1 MAHLTTF
8 RRYDFFFF
16 YTETATRFIREN
28 KYEDALMKCPAIFP
42 NESER
47 LKALSG
53 YGLDDEQMLKSL
65 DPVVHIASRMFDMP
79 VAAVNM
85 IGNDH
90 VFFAASIGVGEVDM
104 RRDVSFCAHAITQS
118 DVMVVPDATLDE
130 RFHDNPLVTGKTN
143 LRFYA
148 GVPLFSPEGLALGA
162 LCVIDDRPHTD
173 FSLEDRQRL
182 QELAKMASD
191 RLELRRIEVSTERTR
206 PPFEEY
212 AGSSSTPVVWFDE
225 HLQIIEWNE
234 ATATSHGYAV
244 QDKHVLQFDRLLP
257 EPDRANFRKLIGR
270 AIEAGSLD
278 RINIPTEVNG
288 LRKDG
293 SEFRFGFSLFGWRDA
308 GHMKFEAI
316 LKDLTSQQREEEELR
331 QQANIDGLTGL
342 ANRGK
347 FYRCVEEVLISPA
360 PATVLM
366 IDLDGFK
373 DVNDTLGHTLGDAI
387 LREVASRL
395 TELAGSNDVVAR
407 IGGDEFAI
415 LLVSVF
421 DAHTAMQ
428 LADTMIT
435 AIAQPINVDG
445 NEVRVA
451 ASCGV
456 ALAPAQAQEA
466 LELVGNAD
474 LALFKAKSSGRGR
487 VFMFVPA
494 LRMEAMARRLY
505 GLELHRAVDKG
516 EFVLFYQPQIS
527 MSDGSVTGA
536 EALIRW
542 HHPERGILSP
552 AAFLPALEGGP
563 LAATVGSWI
572 LNEACAQAAYWR
584 RSGASRF
591 RIGVNLFSAQFR
603 VGDLATE
610 VFETLARH
618 GLPAEA
624 LELEVTENIVLDNDD
639 IVLGIL
645 HRLHEQGVGIAFDD
659 FGTGYASLSLLK
671 SYPLS
676 RIKIDQSFVRGIL
689 TSRRDASVIR
699 AIIDMARNFDLETI
713 AEGIET
719 EAEYN
724 YLRSEKCDE
733 GQGYLFGKPMS
744 APQFE
749 LMLEIGNSAKAIA

>member
-1 MAHLTTF
+1 
-8 RRYDFFFF
+8 
-16 YTETATRFIREN
+16 
-28 KYEDALMKCPAIFP
+28 MKCPAKFP
-42 NESER
+42 NESAR
-47 LKALSG
+47 LNALAD
-53 YGLDDEQMLKSL
+53 YGLDQEQMLQSL
-65 DPVVHIASRMFDMP
+65 DPVVRIASRMFDMP

-85 IGNDH
+85 IGSDH
-90 VFFAASIGVGEVDM
+90 VFFAASVGVGDVDM

-130 RFHDNPLVTGKTN
+130 RFHDNPLVVGEAN

-148 GVPLFSPEGLALGA
+148 GVPLLSPDGLALGA
-162 LCVIDDRPHTD
+162 LCVIDDRPHSD
-173 FSLEDRQRL
+173 FSQEDRQRL
-182 QELAKMASD
+182 LELAKMAAD
-191 RLELRRIEVSTERTR
+191 RLELRRIEVSTERSR
-206 PPFEEY
+206 PPFHEY
-212 AGSSSTPVVWFDE
+212 AGSSSSAVIWFDE
-225 HLQIIEWNE
+225 QLQIIEWNNAAAE
-234 ATATSHGYAV
+234 VSGYKLE
-244 QDKHVLQFDRLLP
+244 DKNALQFDLLLP
-257 EPDRANFRKLIGR
+257 ERDRAHFRALITQ
-270 AIEAGSLD
+270 AIDTYSLD
-278 RINIPTEVNG
+278 QINIPTEVTG

-293 SEFRFGFSLFGWRDA
+293 SEFRFSFALFGWRDG
-308 GHMKFEAI
+308 GHMKFEAV
-316 LKDLTSQQREEEELR
+316 LKDLSAQQREEEALR

-347 FYRCVEEVLISPA
+347 FYRSVEEILISPA

-387 LREVASRL
+387 LCEVANRL
-395 TELAGSNDVVAR
+395 SQLVSSEDLVAR

-415 LLVSVF
+415 LLANVT
-421 DAHTAMQ
+421 DAATAMHVADAV
-428 LADTMIT
+428 LAT
-435 AIAQPINVDG
+435 IAQPINVDG

-456 ALAPAQAQEA
+456 ALAPTQAQEA

-474 LALFKAKSSGRGR
+474 LALFKAKSNGRGR
-487 VFMFVPA
+487 VFLFVPA

-516 EFVLFYQPQIS
+516 EFLLFYQPQIN
-527 MSDGSVTGA
+527 MADGTITGA

-542 HHPERGILSP
+542 LHPERGLLTP

-572 LNEACAQAAYWR
+572 LDEACAQAAYWR
-584 RSGASRF
+584 RSGAPDF
-591 RIGVNLFSAQFR
+591 RIGVNLCSAQFR
-603 VGDLATE
+603 VGDLAAE
-610 VFETLARH
+610 VMETLARH

-639 IVLGIL
+639 IVLEIL
-645 HRLHEQGVGIAFDD
+645 QRLHQQGVGIAFDD

-671 SYPLS
+671 TYPLS

-689 TSRRDASVIR
+689 TSKRDASVVR
-699 AIIDMARNFDLETI
+699 AIIDMARNFDLEVI

-719 EAEYN
+719 QAEYN
-724 YLRSEKCDE
+724 YLRREQCDE
-733 GQGYLFGKPMS
+733 GQGYFFGAPMPVS
-744 APQFE
+744 QFE
-749 LMLEIGNSAKAIA
+749 LLLGIGSSLKAIA

>member
-1 MAHLTTF
+1 
-8 RRYDFFFF
+8 
-16 YTETATRFIREN
+16 
-28 KYEDALMKCPAIFP
+28 MKCPAIFP
-42 NESER
+42 NEPER
-47 LKALSG
+47 LKALSS

-85 IGNDH
+85 IGDDH
-90 VFFAASIGVGEVDM
+90 VFFAASVGIGIGDVDA
-104 RRDVSFCAHAITQS
+104 RRDVSFCAHAITQNE
-118 DVMVVPDATLDE
+118 VMVVPDATRDE
-130 RFHDNPLVTGKTN
+130 RFHDNPLVTGDTK

-148 GVPLFSPEGLALGA
+148 GAPLLSPDGLALGA
-162 LCVIDDRPHTD
+162 LCVIDDQPHND
-173 FSLEDRQRL
+173 FSQEDRQRL
-182 QELAKMASD
+182 LELAKMASD
-191 RLELRRIEVSTERTR
+191 RLELRRIEICTERTR
-206 PPFEEY
+206 PPFGEY
-212 AGSSSTPVVWFDE
+212 AGSSSTPVIWFDE
-225 HLQIIEWNE
+225 YLQIIEWNH
-234 ATATSHGYAV
+234 AAAVSLGYV
-244 QDKHVLQFDRLLP
+244 LQDKKALQFDLFLP
-257 EPDRANFRKLIGR
+257 DGERAYFRELITQ

-278 RINIPTEVNG
+278 HIAIPPEIKG
-288 LRKDG
+288 IRKDG
-293 SEFRFGFSLFGWRDA
+293 SKFQFGFALFGWRDA

-316 LKDLTSQQREEEELR
+316 FKDLRPQQLDEEKLH

-347 FYRCVEEVLISPA
+347 FYRSVEEVLLSVTPA
-360 PATVLM
+360 AILI

-387 LREVASRL
+387 LCEVANRL
-395 TELAGSNDVVAR
+395 RQLASDNAVIAR

-415 LLVSVF
+415 LLAKVADS
-421 DAHTAMQ
+421 HTAIQ
-428 LADTMIT
+428 QANTIIN
-435 AIAQPINVDG
+435 AIAQPITIDS
-445 NEVRVA
+445 NEVRIA

-456 ALAPAQAQEA
+456 ALAPEQAHEA
-466 LELVGNAD
+466 LELVSNAD

-487 VFMFVPA
+487 VFLFVPT
-494 LRMEAMARRLY
+494 LRMEAIARRLH

-527 MSDGSVTGA
+527 MADGSITGA

-563 LAATVGSWI
+563 LAATVGSWV
-572 LNEACAQAAYWR
+572 LDEACAQAAYWR
-584 RSGASRF
+584 RSGAARF

-610 VFETLARH
+610 VLETLERH

-645 HRLHEQGVGIAFDD
+645 QRLREQGVGIAFDD

-689 TSRRDASVIR
+689 TSKRDASVVR
-699 AIIDMARNFDLETI
+699 AIIDMAKNFDLETI

-719 EAEYN
+719 NEECEH
-724 YLRSEKCDE
+724 LRTEKCDE
-733 GQGYLFGKPMS
+733 GQGYLFGKPMP
-744 APQFE
+744 ALQFE
-749 LMLEIGNSAKAIA
+749 LLLGIGSSAKAIA

>member
-1 MAHLTTF
+1 
-8 RRYDFFFF
+8 
-16 YTETATRFIREN
+16 
-28 KYEDALMKCPAIFP
+28 MKCPAKFP
-42 NESER
+42 NESAR
-47 LKALSG
+47 LNALAD
-53 YGLDDEQMLKSL
+53 YGLDQEQMLQSL
-65 DPVVHIASRMFDMP
+65 DPVVRIASRMFDMP

-85 IGNDH
+85 IGSDH
-90 VFFAASIGVGEVDM
+90 VFFAASVGVGDVDM

-130 RFHDNPLVTGKTN
+130 RFHDNPLVVGEAN

-148 GVPLFSPEGLALGA
+148 GVPLLSPDGLALGA
-162 LCVIDDRPHTD
+162 LCVIDDRPHSD
-173 FSLEDRQRL
+173 FSQEDRQRL
-182 QELAKMASD
+182 LELAKMAAD
-191 RLELRRIEVSTERTR
+191 RLELRRIEVSTERSR
-206 PPFEEY
+206 PPFHEY
-212 AGSSSTPVVWFDE
+212 AGSSSSAVIWFDE
-225 HLQIIEWNE
+225 QLQIIEWNNAAAE
-234 ATATSHGYAV
+234 VSGYKLE
-244 QDKHVLQFDRLLP
+244 DKNALQFDLLLP
-257 EPDRANFRKLIGR
+257 ERDRAHFRALITQ
-270 AIEAGSLD
+270 AIDAYSLD
-278 RINIPTEVNG
+278 QINIPTEVTG

-293 SEFRFGFSLFGWRDA
+293 SEFRFSFALFGWRDG
-308 GHMKFEAI
+308 GHMKFEAV
-316 LKDLTSQQREEEELR
+316 LKDLSAQQREEEALR

-347 FYRCVEEVLISPA
+347 FYRSVEEILISPA

-387 LREVASRL
+387 LCEVANRL
-395 TELAGSNDVVAR
+395 SQLVSSEDLVAR

-415 LLVSVF
+415 LLANVT
-421 DAHTAMQ
+421 DAATAMHVADAV
-428 LADTMIT
+428 LA

-456 ALAPAQAQEA
+456 ALAPTQAQEA

-474 LALFKAKSSGRGR
+474 LALFKAKSNGRGR
-487 VFMFVPA
+487 VFLFVPA

-516 EFVLFYQPQIS
+516 EFLLFYQPQIN
-527 MSDGSVTGA
+527 MADGTITGA

-542 HHPERGILSP
+542 LHPERGLLTP

-572 LNEACAQAAYWR
+572 LDEACAQAAYWR
-584 RSGASRF
+584 RSGAPEF
-591 RIGVNLFSAQFR
+591 RIGVNLCSAQFR
-603 VGDLATE
+603 VGDLVAE
-610 VFETLARH
+610 VMETLARH

-639 IVLGIL
+639 IVLEIL
-645 HRLHEQGVGIAFDD
+645 QRLHQQGVGIAFDD

-671 SYPLS
+671 TYPLS

-689 TSRRDASVIR
+689 TSKRDASVVR
-699 AIIDMARNFDLETI
+699 AIIDMARNFDLEVI

-719 EAEYN
+719 QAEYN
-724 YLRSEKCDE
+724 YLRREQCDE
-733 GQGYLFGKPMS
+733 GQGYLFGAPMPVS
-744 APQFE
+744 QFE
-749 LMLEIGNSAKAIA
+749 LLLGIGSSLKAIA

>member
-1 MAHLTTF
+1 
-8 RRYDFFFF
+8 
-16 YTETATRFIREN
+16 
-28 KYEDALMKCPAIFP
+28 MKCPAIFP
-42 NESER
+42 NEYER
-47 LKALSG
+47 LMALSS

-90 VFFAASIGVGEVDM
+90 VFFAASVGVGEVDM
-104 RRDVSFCAHAITQS
+104 RRDVSFCAHAITQNN
-118 DVMVVPDATLDE
+118 VMVVPDATLDE
-130 RFHDNPLVTGKTN
+130 RFHDNPLVTGDAN

-148 GVPLFSPEGLALGA
+148 GVPLFSPNGLALGA
-162 LCVIDDRPHTD
+162 LCVIDDRPHAD
-173 FSLEDRQRL
+173 FSQEDRQHL
-182 QELAKMASD
+182 LELAKMASD
-191 RLELRRIEVSTERTR
+191 RLELRRIEVATERTR
-206 PPFEEY
+206 PPFDEY
-212 AGSSSTPVVWFDE
+212 AGSSSTPVIWFDE
-225 HLQIIEWNE
+225 HLQIIEWNQ
-234 ATATSHGYAV
+234 AAAASHGYALH
-244 QDKHVLQFDRLLP
+244 DKKALQFDLLLP
-257 EPDRANFRKLIGR
+257 ERERATFRELIEQ
-270 AIEAGSLD
+270 AIEVGSLD
-278 RINIPTEVNG
+278 QIDIPIEANG

-293 SEFRFGFSLFGWRDA
+293 SEFRFGFALFGWRDA
-308 GHMKFEAI
+308 DHMRFEAI
-316 LKDLTSQQREEEELR
+316 LKDLTSQQREEEKLR

-347 FYRCVEEVLISPA
+347 FYRSVEEVLLSPA
-360 PATVLM
+360 PAAVLM

-373 DVNDTLGHTLGDAI
+373 DVNDTLGHILGDAI
-387 LREVASRL
+387 LREVANRL
-395 TELAGSNDVVAR
+395 QQLAGDNDVVAR

-415 LLVSVF
+415 LLASVV
-421 DAHTAMQ
+421 DPHSAMQ
-428 LADTMIT
+428 RADAMIS
-435 AIAQPINVDG
+435 AIAQPITIDG

-456 ALAPAQAQEA
+456 ALAPTQAQEA

-494 LRMEAMARRLY
+494 LRMEAIARRLY

-516 EFVLFYQPQIS
+516 EFILFYQPQIS
-527 MSDGSVTGA
+527 MADGSITGA
-536 EALIRW
+536 EALLRW

-584 RSGASRF
+584 RSGAPRF
-591 RIGVNLFSAQFR
+591 RIGVNLFGAQFR
-603 VGDLATE
+603 VGDLVTE
-610 VFETLARH
+610 VMETLMRH

-645 HRLHEQGVGIAFDD
+645 QRLHEQGVGIAFDD

-671 SYPLS
+671 TYPLS

-689 TSRRDASVIR
+689 ISKRDASVIR
-699 AIIDMARNFDLETI
+699 AIIDMAKSFELETI

-719 EAEYN
+719 EAEYK
-724 YLRSEKCDE
+724 YLRNEKCDE
-733 GQGYLFGKPMS
+733 GQGYFFGKPMT
-744 APQFE
+744 ALQFE
-749 LMLEIGNSAKAIA
+749 LLLGIGSSVNAIA

>member
-1 MAHLTTF
+1 
-8 RRYDFFFF
+8 
-16 YTETATRFIREN
+16 
-28 KYEDALMKCPAIFP
+28 MKCPAIFP

-47 LKALSG
+47 LKALAG
-53 YGLDDEQMLKSL
+53 YGLDEEQMLQSL

-85 IGNDH
+85 IGSDH
-90 VFFAASIGVGEVDM
+90 VFFAASVGVGKVDM
-104 RRDVSFCAHAITQS
+104 RRDVSFCAHAITQA

-130 RFHDNPLVTGKTN
+130 RFHDNPLVTGDTN

-162 LCVIDDRPHTD
+162 LCVIDDRPHND
-173 FSLEDRQRL
+173 FSQEDRQRL
-182 QELAKMASD
+182 QELAKMAAD

-212 AGSSSTPVVWFDE
+212 AGHSSTPVVWFDE
-225 HLQIIEWNE
+225 HLQIIEWNQ
-234 ATATSHGYAV
+234 AAASAHGY
-244 QDKHVLQFDRLLP
+244 QLRDKRALQFDLLLP
-257 EPDRANFRKLIGR
+257 ERERANFRELIGH

-278 RINIPTEVNG
+278 HIDVPLEATG
-288 LRKDG
+288 LRYDD
-293 SEFRFGFSLFGWRDA
+293 SEFRIGFSLFGWRDA

-347 FYRCVEEVLISPA
+347 FYRSVEEVLLSPA

-387 LREVASRL
+387 LCEVANRL
-395 TELAGSNDVVAR
+395 KQLATNNDLVAR

-415 LLVSVF
+415 LLAGVTDSHAAVQRA
-421 DAHTAMQ
+421 DA
-428 LADTMIT
+428 MIH
-435 AIAQPINVDG
+435 AITQPITIDG

-451 ASCGV
+451 ASCGL
-456 ALAPAQAQEA
+456 ALAPTQAQEA

-474 LALFKAKSSGRGR
+474 LALFKAKSTGRGR

-494 LRMEAMARRLY
+494 LRMEATARRLY

-516 EFVLFYQPQIS
+516 EFVMFYQPQIS
-527 MSDGSVTGA
+527 MVDGSITGA

-563 LAATVGSWI
+563 LAATVGAWI

-584 RSGASRF
+584 RSGAPRF
-591 RIGVNLFSAQFR
+591 RIGVNLCSAQFR

-610 VFETLARH
+610 VIEILTRH

-639 IVLGIL
+639 IVLEIL
-645 HRLHEQGVGIAFDD
+645 QRLHAHGVGIAFDD

-689 TSRRDASVIR
+689 TSKRDASVIR
-699 AIIDMARNFDLETI
+699 AIIDMAKSFDLETI
-713 AEGIET
+713 AEGIEG

-724 YLRSEKCDE
+724 YLRNEKCDE
-733 GQGYLFGKPMS
+733 GQGYFFGKPMS

-749 LMLEIGNSAKAIA
+749 LLLGIGNSARAIA

>member
-1 MAHLTTF
+1 
-8 RRYDFFFF
+8 
-16 YTETATRFIREN
+16 
-28 KYEDALMKCPAIFP
+28 MKCPAIFP

-47 LKALSG
+47 LRALSS

-65 DPVVHIASRMFDMP
+65 DPVVRIASRMFDMP

-85 IGNDH
+85 IGSDH
-90 VFFAASIGVGEVDM
+90 VFFAASVGVGEVDM
-104 RRDVSFCAHAITQS
+104 RRDVSFCAHAITQF

-130 RFHDNPLVTGKTN
+130 RFHDNPLVTGDAN

-148 GVPLFSPEGLALGA
+148 GVPLLSPDGLALGA
-162 LCVIDDRPHTD
+162 LCVIDDRPHKD
-173 FSLEDRQRL
+173 FSQEDRQRL
-182 QELAKMASD
+182 IELAKMAAD

-212 AGSSSTPVVWFDE
+212 AGSSSTPVIWFDE
-225 HLQIIEWNE
+225 YLQIIEWNH
-234 ATATSHGYAV
+234 AAAASHGYALH
-244 QDKHVLQFDRLLP
+244 DKKALQFDLLLP
-257 EPDRANFRKLIGR
+257 ECDRANFRELIVQ
-270 AIEAGSLD
+270 AIDAGSLD
-278 RINIPTEVNG
+278 NIDLPIEVNG

-308 GHMKFEAI
+308 GHMKFEAV
-316 LKDLTSQQREEEELR
+316 LKDLTSQQREQEELR

-347 FYRCVEEVLISPA
+347 FYRCVEETLISPA

-373 DVNDTLGHTLGDAI
+373 DVNDTLGHTLGDSI
-387 LREVASRL
+387 LREVANRL
-395 TELAGSNDVVAR
+395 QTLANDDDVVAR

-415 LLVSVF
+415 MLSQVTDS
-421 DAHTAMQ
+421 HTAMQ
-428 LADTMIT
+428 RAEAMIA
-435 AIAQPINVDG
+435 AIAQPITIDG
-445 NEVRVA
+445 NDVRVA

-456 ALAPAQAQEA
+456 ALAPTQAQEA
-466 LELVGNAD
+466 LELIGNAD
-474 LALFKAKSSGRGR
+474 LALFKAKTVGRGR

-527 MSDGSVTGA
+527 MVDGSITGA

-584 RSGASRF
+584 RSGAPRF
-591 RIGVNLFSAQFR
+591 RIGVNLCSAQFR

-610 VFETLARH
+610 VMEILTRH

-645 HRLHEQGVGIAFDD
+645 QRLHEQGVGIAFDD

-689 TSRRDASVIR
+689 TSKRDASVIR
-699 AIIDMARNFDLETI
+699 AIIDMAKSFDLETI

-724 YLRSEKCDE
+724 YLRKEKCDE

-744 APQFE
+744 ALQFE
-749 LMLEIGNSAKAIA
+749 LMVGIGTAAKAIA

>member
-1 MAHLTTF
+1 
-8 RRYDFFFF
+8 
-16 YTETATRFIREN
+16 
-28 KYEDALMKCPAIFP
+28 MKCPAKFP
-42 NESER
+42 NESAR
-47 LKALSG
+47 LTALSA
-53 YGLDDEQMLKSL
+53 YGLDEEQMLQSL
-65 DPVVHIASRMFDMP
+65 DPVVRIASRMFDMP

-85 IGNDH
+85 IGSDH
-90 VFFAASIGVGEVDM
+90 VFFAASVGVGAVDM

-118 DVMVVPDATLDE
+118 EVMVVPDATLDE
-130 RFHDNPLVTGKTN
+130 RFHDNPLVLGETK

-148 GVPLFSPEGLALGA
+148 GVPLLSPDGLALGA
-162 LCVIDDRPHTD
+162 LCVIDDRPHSD
-173 FSLEDRQRL
+173 FSQEDRQRL
-182 QELAKMASD
+182 LELAKMASD
-191 RLELRRIEVSTERTR
+191 RLELRRIEVSAERTR
-206 PPFEEY
+206 PPFDEY
-212 AGSSSTPVVWFDE
+212 AGSSSSAVIWFDE
-225 HLQIIEWNE
+225 QLQIIEWNK
-234 ATATSHGYAV
+234 AAAVVNGYRIE
-244 QDKHVLQFDRLLP
+244 DKKALQFDLLLP
-257 EPDRANFRKLIGR
+257 ERERAQFRALIGQ
-270 AIEAGSLD
+270 AIDAYSLD
-278 RINIPTEVNG
+278 HITIPTEANG

-293 SEFRFGFSLFGWRDA
+293 SEFRFGFALFGWRDA

-316 LKDLTSQQREEEELR
+316 LKDLSAQQREEDVLR

-347 FYRCVEEVLISPA
+347 FYRSVEELLISPA
-360 PATVLM
+360 AATVLM

-395 TELAGSNDVVAR
+395 VQLVSSKDLVAR
-407 IGGDEFAI
+407 IRGDEFAI
-415 LLVSVF
+415 LLASVT
-421 DAHTAMQ
+421 DAPAALEVAEAM
-428 LADTMIT
+428 LA
-435 AIAQPINVDG
+435 AIAQPIRVDG
-445 NEVRVA
+445 NEVRVG

-456 ALAPAQAQEA
+456 ARAPAQAQEA

-474 LALFKAKSSGRGR
+474 LALFKAKSNGRGR

-516 EFVLFYQPQIS
+516 EFLLFYQPQIS
-527 MSDGSVTGA
+527 MVDGSITGA

-542 HHPERGILSP
+542 LHPERGLLAP

-584 RSGASRF
+584 RSGAPRF
-591 RIGVNLFSAQFR
+591 RIGVNLCSAQFR
-603 VGDLATE
+603 VGDLAAE
-610 VFETLARH
+610 VMETLARH

-645 HRLHEQGVGIAFDD
+645 QRLHKQGVGIAFDD

-671 SYPLS
+671 TYPLS
-676 RIKIDQSFVRGIL
+676 RIKIDQTFVRGIL
-689 TSRRDASVIR
+689 TSKRDASVVR
-699 AIIDMARNFDLETI
+699 AIIDMARNFDLEII

-724 YLRSEKCDE
+724 YLRREQCDE
-733 GQGYLFGKPMS
+733 GQGYLFGAPMS
-744 APQFE
+744 VSQFE
-749 LMLEIGNSAKAIA
+749 LLLGIGSTAKAIA